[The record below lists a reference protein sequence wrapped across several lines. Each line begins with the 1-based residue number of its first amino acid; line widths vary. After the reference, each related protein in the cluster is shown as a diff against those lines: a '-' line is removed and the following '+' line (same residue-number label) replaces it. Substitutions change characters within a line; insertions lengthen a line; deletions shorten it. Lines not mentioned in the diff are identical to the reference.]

1 MQTQTRWANQV
12 LENNTTTNNNNNNEV
27 IKNLPIC
34 SSGSY
39 SHALGTLLRG
49 TGGLSVLSGLHCSH
63 PQLYDLHWHLSPS
76 SSPNLHLLFLHV
88 SRPEGPWAGVR
99 HTLLCCSRSGA
110 DGIRGIQ
117 VPRSQPSR
125 SLPFALSD
133 SVSVYISSG
142 EGCNSLCILDNN
154 RTRLLSLM
162 GRDVEG
168 CEVQGISD
176 APAL

>member
-1 MQTQTRWANQV
+1 M
-12 LENNTTTNNNNNNEV
+12 LENNTTTTTNNNNNNVV

-63 PQLYDLHWHLSPS
+63 PQLYDLHWHRSPS

-117 VPRSQPSR
+117 VPRSQDPFLSLSLTPS
-125 SLPFALSD
+125 LSTFHQGKAVTL
-133 SVSVYISSG
+133 SVSLTTI
-142 EGCNSLCILDNN
+142 EQDC
-154 RTRLLSLM
+154 
-162 GRDVEG
+162 
-168 CEVQGISD
+168 
-176 APAL
+176 